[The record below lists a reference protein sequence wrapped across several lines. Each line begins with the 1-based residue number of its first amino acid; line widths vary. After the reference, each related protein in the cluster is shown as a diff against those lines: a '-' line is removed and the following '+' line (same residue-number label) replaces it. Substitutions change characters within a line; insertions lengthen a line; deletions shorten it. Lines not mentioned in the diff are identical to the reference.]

1 MPKQDLTPII
11 VEVKDGR
18 WDAYSI
24 NPEPT
29 ERDQMLLALI
39 NESGGINESVTPGLW
54 SFNATPI
61 GDTGLFQLHLL
72 PFDR

>member
-1 MPKQDLTPII
+1 MPNQDFTPII

-29 ERDQMLLALI
+29 ERDQMLLAMIQALGGV
-39 NESGGINESVTPGLW
+39 NEKVTPGLW
-54 SFNATPI
+54 TFNLIPVGETATM
-61 GDTGLFQLHLL
+61 QLL
-72 PFDR
+72 RIK

>member
-1 MPKQDLTPII
+1 MPNQDLTPIV

-29 ERDQMLLALI
+29 ERDQMLLATIQVL
-39 NESGGINESVTPGLW
+39 GGINESVTPGLW
-54 SFNATPI
+54 YFNLISDGVTSTA
-61 GDTGLFQLHLL
+61 QLIPLEK
-72 PFDR
+72 